1 MTDKVS
7 DDELLKHFNTL
18 AKSTAFMKF
27 VAPDLLL
34 LSPTLLKELFLLALN
49 DDKFR
54 ARVMD
59 IYNGHVGS
67 GKIKVNK
74 GKIKI
79 KWK

>member
-1 MTDKVS
+1 
-7 DDELLKHFNTL
+7 
-18 AKSTAFMKF
+18 MKF

-54 ARVMD
+54 ARVTD

-67 GKIKVNK
+67 GKIKVK
-74 GKIKI
+74 
-79 KWK
+79 

>member
-7 DDELLKHFNTL
+7 DDDLLKHFNVL

-27 VAPDLLL
+27 IAPDLLL

-54 ARVMD
+54 ARVTD
-59 IYNGHVGS
+59 IYHGHVGS
-67 GKIKVNK
+67 GKIKLR
-74 GKIKI
+74 KIKR
-79 KWK
+79 K